1 MKEGMSM
8 FVTANVKFPQ
18 EILLTLR
25 ESTDDFIIDM
35 KKTVAVKYYKEKKL
49 SLGQCAELAEM
60 SEEAFINYLSSQQI
74 SIFNFESEEEILED
88 MKNA

>member
-1 MKEGMSM
+1 MNTKIQI
-8 FVTANVKFPQ
+8 PQ
-18 EILLTLR
+18 EILLALR
-25 ESTDDFIIDM
+25 ISIDDFIIDM
-35 KKTVAVKYYKEKKL
+35 KKTVAAKYYREKKL